1 MGTCNVVVLSVVFAF
16 ASGKQKSQ
24 SALCVADIL
33 FYFVTNVLVGHKL
46 LAFGSR
52 DKHTRILKN
61 RKKYLKV
68 YVSFVLKKIISI
80 LAKIKKTIELLI
92 Y

>member
-1 MGTCNVVVLSVVFAF
+1 MFVLSVVFAF
-16 ASGKQKSQ
+16 APGKQKLQ
-24 SALCVADIL
+24 SALCIADIL
-33 FYFVTNVLVGHKL
+33 FYSVTNVLVGHKL

-52 DKHTRILKN
+52 GKHTRILKN

-68 YVSFVLKKIISI
+68 NVSFVLKKIISI